1 MVYRG
6 RLSLGKGVGLPF
18 LRISVFLRISDFIR
32 ILVRIFSSMIIYS
45 RIAYSISLVVVSM
58 DSLLLLYVC
67 DKCSP
72 IPKV

>member
-18 LRISVFLRISDFIR
+18 LRISDFIR
-32 ILVRIFSSMIIYS
+32 VLVRIFSSMSIYLM
-45 RIAYSISLVVVSM
+45 IASSISLVVESM
-58 DSLLLLYVC
+58 DSVLLLYVC